1 MSTTVTPL
9 LPGNWYHIYNRGING
24 ETLYHTEANYQY
36 FLDLLAKYVFCTAK
50 VYAYC
55 LMKNHFHLLISIRD
69 DTKRKPHLYF
79 SDMFNSY
86 TQGLNKQL
94 ERTGSLFERPFR
106 RKVISSEIQ
115 RVQVTLYIHNNPRH
129 HGIMNDIARYQY
141 SSYSAVLS
149 NAPTKIERE
158 EVLSWFGGRD
168 SFVAYHGAGRDDI
181 SDDLILE

>member
-9 LPGNWYHIYNRGING
+9 LPGHWYHIYNRGING
-24 ETLYHTEANYQY
+24 ETIYHTEANYQY
-36 FLDLLAKYVFCTAK
+36 FLDLLAKYVFRTAK

-55 LMKNHFHLLISIRD
+55 LMKNHFYLLVSIRD

-94 ERTGSLFERPFR
+94 GRSGSLFERPFR
-106 RKVISSEIQ
+106 RKVIFSEKQ
-115 RVQVTLYIHNNPRH
+115 RVQVTFYIHNNPRH
-129 HGIMNDIARYQY
+129 HGITNDIAKYQY
-141 SSYSAVLS
+141 SSYRAVLS
-149 NAPTKIERE
+149 STPTKIERE
-158 EVLSWFGGRD
+158 EVLSWLGGRD
-168 SFVAYHGAGRDDI
+168 SFVAYHGAGRDDF

>member
-1 MSTTVTPL
+1 MSTTVTSL

-55 LMKNHFHLLISIRD
+55 IMKNHFHLLVSIHD
-69 DTKRKPHLYF
+69 DAERKPHPYF

-94 ERTGSLFERPFR
+94 GRSGSLFERPFR
-106 RKVISSEIQ
+106 RKVILSEKQ
-115 RVQVTLYIHNNPRH
+115 RVQVTIYIHNNPRH
-129 HGIMNDIARYQY
+129 HGIMDSFAKYQY
-141 SSYSAVLS
+141 SSYRTVLS
-149 NAPTKIERE
+149 SAPTKIERE
-158 EVLSWFGGRD
+158 EVLSWFGGHD
-168 SFVAYHGAGRDDI
+168 SFLAYHSAGCNDI